1 MNKLSIYIP
10 SHGTY
15 EASLQTLEECYALS
29 RRTGV
34 EVVVSDNSGD
44 PSKSQAWMQKCDE
57 SFKYMVSSF
66 KDNGPNARN
75 AFNATSGQW
84 VCFVSDDDQMV
95 ALQGFNVNELAD
107 LEGVVG
113 YCPTMAL
120 HSEEH
125 GIYRISNM
133 SLHQSTPVER
143 VRHYLETNGGTNST
157 LFSCFRRDVIA
168 DLIRDLEQHPTD
180 GGYFDWAHVLSMASS
195 GMLISH
201 PKLLYIYNNRNWLT
215 MEQIEQNSR
224 RLFSDVGLADDNAE
238 ILTAHLALDSFT
250 LINRFSSGLRA
261 TDKLVA
267 GEFALNSYFLSFCNI
282 LLDSK
287 VDSMMASNR
296 IRLCRQLAGWAS
308 NTPQRIAALLVIIE
322 EWNPGLAEKY
332 IEFMR
337 KIIDPEV
344 FSYSLSAVGSEPVST
359 LEYMSGGTGIA
370 QTSKAIAVE
379 T

>member
-15 EASLQTLEECYALS
+15 QASLQTLEECYALS
-29 RRTGV
+29 RREGV
-34 EVVVSDNSGD
+34 EVIVSDNSGD

-57 SFKYMVSSF
+57 SFKYMISPF

-157 LFSCFRRDVIA
+157 LFSCFRRNVIS
-168 DLIRDLEQHPTD
+168 DLLRDLEQHPTD

-215 MEQIEQNSR
+215 MEQIEKNTR
-224 RLFSDVGLADDNAE
+224 RLFSEAGLADDNAQ

-250 LINRFSSGLRA
+250 LINRFSSGLSA
-261 TDKLVA
+261 IDKLVA

-287 VDSMMASNR
+287 IDSTMPSNR

-332 IEFMR
+332 ISFMGA
-337 KIIDPEV
+337 IIEPEV
-344 FSYSLSAVGSEPVST
+344 LSYASSAVGSEPRSA
-359 LEYMSGGTGIA
+359 LEYMSRGTE
-370 QTSKAIAVE
+370 KAEASRPIAVE
-379 T
+379 V